1 MRLEVLTVVGI
12 YDSRQNE
19 CSAIHLV
26 SVHDEV
32 CASCC
37 GEPLAL
43 VPTCWLAYPGV
54 GGWVFLKFQPSLG
67 LKRAC

>member
-1 MRLEVLTVVGI
+1 MRLVVLTVGEI
-12 YDSRQNE
+12 YDSWQNE

-32 CASCC
+32 SASCF

-43 VPTCWLAYPGV
+43 VPTCWLAYPGGRV
-54 GGWVFLKFQPSLG
+54 GLLKFQPSLG